1 MVIDRGTRLVAL
13 VYTDQEKMKAEGV
26 DVETFKKDLM
36 TAVNANMPAY
46 SKLTLVEIMDQPF
59 EKTPKMSIKRFMYK

>member
-1 MVIDRGTRLVAL
+1 
-13 VYTDQEKMKAEGV
+13 
-26 DVETFKKDLM
+26 M